1 VQPHRT
7 GLLLLALLLAAAW
20 PAAAGPPTDQLR
32 GHVEQIVKILDDGA
46 MRQDARERERRAAIR
61 RVADEIFDF
70 GEIARRSLGRHWQER
85 SPAERQEFTR
95 LFTDLLE
102 RSYVSKI
109 EGYSGERITFVGE
122 AMDGELGTVRTRIVG
137 KQGVETPVDYRVLQ
151 QGGRWR
157 AYDVSIE
164 GVSLVANYRSQFN
177 SLIQRQSYAGL
188 VKALQAKQEA
198 AAGRSSE
205 RRAAGDGKAGGP
217 PGRPRQS
224 P

>member
-1 VQPHRT
+1 VR
-7 GLLLLALLLAAAW
+7 LLRPGLLALALVLAVASA
-20 PAAAGPPTDQLR
+20 AAAGPPTDQLR
-32 GHVEQIVKILDDGA
+32 AHVEQILKILDDPA

-61 RVADEIFDF
+61 RIADELFDF
-70 GEIARRSLGRHWQER
+70 GEISRRSLGRHWQQR
-85 SPAERQEFTR
+85 TPVERQEFTQ

-109 EGYSGERITFVGE
+109 EGYSGERIAFVGE
-122 AMDGELGTVRTRIVG
+122 LLDGEQGTVRTRIVS
-137 KQGVETPVDYRVLQ
+137 KQGVETPVDYRVFQ

-188 VKALQAKQEA
+188 VKALRAKQDA
-198 AAGRSSE
+198 AAARAPGR
-205 RRAAGDGKAGGP
+205 AGAGATAGAP
-217 PGRPRQS
+217 PRPRQS

>member
-1 VQPHRT
+1 MRPHRT
-7 GLLLLALLLAAAW
+7 VVSVLLVLLAVVAP

-32 GHVEQIVKILDDGA
+32 GHVEQILKVLDDPA
-46 MRQDARERERRAAIR
+46 LRSEARERERRAAIR

-70 GEIARRSLGRHWQER
+70 GEISRRSLGRYWQER
-85 SPAERQEFTR
+85 SPAERQEFTL

-102 RSYVSKI
+102 RSYISKI

-122 AMDGELGTVRTRIVG
+122 ALDGEQATVRTKIVS
-137 KQGVETPVDYRVLQ
+137 KQGIETPVDYRVLQ

-157 AYDVSIE
+157 AYDVNIE

-177 SLIQRQSYAGL
+177 SMIQRQTYAGL
-188 VKALQAKQEA
+188 VKALRAKQDE
-198 AAGRSSE
+198 GRAPE
-205 RRAAGDGKAGGP
+205 RRAGEAAPAAAP
-217 PGRPRQS
+217 PVRPRQS